1 MATNM
6 TKALTTSW
14 YSISVT
20 VAPDAAEAIE
30 YAFNSLEALG
40 TEINHLRKKNAESV
54 TVVGY
59 FNELPDEERVQ
70 DELHYAL
77 TVYGFTEETAMQV
90 VRDKIEETD
99 WLAEWKKHWKPSDVG
114 AFVIAP
120 PWSQARKRIAQR
132 L

>member
-1 MATNM
+1 MEA
-6 TKALTTSW
+6 KRELSW

-20 VAPDAAEAIE
+20 VAPEAAEAIE

-59 FNELPDEERVQ
+59 FNELPDDEHFQ

-77 TVYGFTEETAMQV
+77 KIYGFTEDVATQV
-90 VRDKIEETD
+90 ERNEVENAD
-99 WLAEWKKHWKPSDVG
+99 WLA
-114 AFVIAP
+114 
-120 PWSQARKRIAQR
+120 
-132 L
+132 